1 MPSPPPA
8 GLSAPARRGPGAGC
22 LVAAAL
28 ALGLAGLVAHSLFPA
43 SPSAVPAASGS
54 SPAAR
59 DTPHD
64 AAAEALLGLRAGSR
78 IGGATVLQVDGFLD
92 RQLPFV
98 VEAGGVRFWVF
109 VALKGTQRATPPAE
123 TERYALYH
131 NAPANAPPG
140 VVDTVLAEVAKQL
153 REREATVP
161 PPSEFRPAP

>member
-8 GLSAPARRGPGAGC
+8 GPSPARRGPGAGC

-28 ALGLAGLVAHSLFPA
+28 ALGLAGLVARSLFPA
-43 SPSAVPAASGS
+43 SPGGAPASSGS
-54 SPAAR
+54 APAAR

-78 IGGATVLQVDGFLD
+78 IGGATVVQVDGFLD

-109 VALKGTQRATPPAE
+109 VALKGTQRATPPVE

-131 NAPANAPPG
+131 NAPASTPAG
-140 VVDTVLAEVAKQL
+140 VVDTVLADVAKQL
-153 REREATVP
+153 REREATVS
-161 PPSEFRPAP
+161 PPSELGPTP